1 MTSSSSSHHQQQYPL
16 YEDLPSD
23 QRVNACI
30 RQGLQDML
38 VQTSTGLVVGGLAG
52 LVLARRGGGGTY
64 RKFYAAS
71 LGAGVGLGH
80 AWTRTSINLEQM
92 MAPYMTSPT
101 SGTTAT
107 TAAAAVA
114 NNAET
119 ETAANASSAA
129 SSSS

>member
-1 MTSSSSSHHQQQYPL
+1 MTSSSSSSHHQQQYPL

-52 LVLARRGGGGTY
+52 LVLARRGGGGSY
-64 RKFYAAS
+64 RKFYTAAS

-101 SGTTAT
+101 SGTTA
-107 TAAAAVA
+107 AAAATAVP

-119 ETAANASSAA
+119 AATASSA
-129 SSSS
+129 SSSSS

>member
-1 MTSSSSSHHQQQYPL
+1 MTSSSSSSQQYPL

-38 VQTSTGLVVGGLAG
+38 VQTSTGLVVGGLVG

-92 MAPYMTSPT
+92 MAPYMTSP
-101 SGTTAT
+101 SGTTT
-107 TAAAAVA
+107 TAAAAAVP
-114 NNAET
+114 NNA
-119 ETAANASSAA
+119 ETAANANSA
-129 SSSS
+129 SSSSS